1 MTEDKNTE
9 YKSLKKVVGRTADI
23 RSLAETCVCFANA
36 QGGKIIIGI
45 ENRESA
51 PDPQQQVSQNEVNDV
66 IKKLRSH
73 TDSVG
78 IVQEDIITHE
88 NGGQYFVIKIL
99 PTSQTV
105 ATTSTGKVYIRV
117 SDSCV
122 PVSGNELTQ
131 LAAEKSAFQW
141 ELATVQR
148 IKIEDADTEKTDGFL
163 NDIRDSDKVSDFIK
177 KKDDLEILSYYQL
190 IGRSSYLTNLGILW
204 LGTYQQRAR
213 LSYPLT
219 VQYIVYNELEEK
231 IRKKEWHYNH
241 LNPKELLLEIE
252 KEAVELTYTTEIP
265 NGLFRE
271 NYRQYPKEVIRELI
285 INAFAHKKYTLSGD
299 IFLEVYPDRMVV
311 TSPGGLPL
319 GVTTQNILHERQRRN
334 PHLIQ
339 TFSDLKLMEGEGSGF
354 DLIFEI
360 LARDAKPL
368 PVIESDYTKVSVTVF
383 SGSVNVELISI
394 LDYIDKSFQLTQKE
408 LITVGIIASE
418 KKISTLELSK
428 KLQLAREDK
437 MRNWIG
443 TLEKKGIIIQRGV
456 KKGMEYLL
464 NPRLFS
470 QAKLNITPSLKTIE
484 PHKLEAL
491 IIEDIK
497 FNGKSKMGEIQDRIK
512 EVLPKDIQKAVYRL
526 VEKGELEH
534 SGGRKHRQ
542 YELSKKK

>member
-1 MTEDKNTE
+1 MSRIKFFDPACGSGNFLIIT
-9 YKSLKKVVGRTADI
+9 YKELRALEIKIIHRLIELDAERGEIIFYYSSIQLSQLYGIEIKDFAHEMAQLSLW
-23 RSLAETCVCFANA
+23 LAE
-36 QGGKIIIGI
+36 
-45 ENRESA
+45 
-51 PDPQQQVSQNEVNDV
+51 
-66 IKKLRSH
+66 H
-73 TDSVG
+73 
-78 IVQEDIITHE
+78 
-88 NGGQYFVIKIL
+88 
-99 PTSQTV
+99 
-105 ATTSTGKVYIRV
+105 
-117 SDSCV
+117 
-122 PVSGNELTQ
+122 
-131 LAAEKSAFQW
+131 
-141 ELATVQR
+141 
-148 IKIEDADTEKTDGFL
+148 
-163 NDIRDSDKVSDFIK
+163 
-177 KKDDLEILSYYQL
+177 
-190 IGRSSYLTNLGILW
+190 
-204 LGTYQQRAR
+204 QQRAR

-428 KLQLAREDK
+428 K
-437 MRNWIG
+437 
-443 TLEKKGIIIQRGV
+443 
-456 KKGMEYLL
+456 
-464 NPRLFS
+464 
-470 QAKLNITPSLKTIE
+470 
-484 PHKLEAL
+484 
-491 IIEDIK
+491 
-497 FNGKSKMGEIQDRIK
+497 
-512 EVLPKDIQKAVYRL
+512 
-526 VEKGELEH
+526 
-534 SGGRKHRQ
+534 
-542 YELSKKK
+542 

>member
-1 MTEDKNTE
+1 
-9 YKSLKKVVGRTADI
+9 
-23 RSLAETCVCFANA
+23 
-36 QGGKIIIGI
+36 
-45 ENRESA
+45 
-51 PDPQQQVSQNEVNDV
+51 
-66 IKKLRSH
+66 
-73 TDSVG
+73 
-78 IVQEDIITHE
+78 
-88 NGGQYFVIKIL
+88 
-99 PTSQTV
+99 
-105 ATTSTGKVYIRV
+105 
-117 SDSCV
+117 
-122 PVSGNELTQ
+122 
-131 LAAEKSAFQW
+131 
-141 ELATVQR
+141 
-148 IKIEDADTEKTDGFL
+148 
-163 NDIRDSDKVSDFIK
+163 
-177 KKDDLEILSYYQL
+177 
-190 IGRSSYLTNLGILW
+190 
-204 LGTYQQRAR
+204 
-213 LSYPLT
+213 
-219 VQYIVYNELEEK
+219 
-231 IRKKEWHYNH
+231 
-241 LNPKELLLEIE
+241 
-252 KEAVELTYTTEIP
+252 
-265 NGLFRE
+265 
-271 NYRQYPKEVIRELI
+271 
-285 INAFAHKKYTLSGD
+285 
-299 IFLEVYPDRMVV
+299 
-311 TSPGGLPL
+311 
-319 GVTTQNILHERQRRN
+319 
-334 PHLIQ
+334 
-339 TFSDLKLMEGEGSGF
+339 MEGEGSGF